1 MNQIDKKSGIEADIN
16 EDVREAFEKMRTDR
30 GECPAP
36 EQLVKFQQ
44 QALGAEEMAIVKRHI
59 EGCGSCDSIVH
70 GLTGF
75 DEATLPDAVES
86 IGWLPKARRLL
97 FHPALAY
104 LLVLALLYP
113 AYRGLF
119 HKPNIV
125 EKTIPVLKPVPVEGV
140 GTARDFN
147 LGDGSTQRTSS
158 PLSEELIQ
166 LSKNDKF
173 FILNFFIPVRADHRY
188 EMQITNEKGN
198 VIAADEAKSRD
209 QLGNFSVV
217 CTRQLFP
224 AGSYILRI
232 KELDTQ
238 GKLHDESAFRFKIIP
253 PL

>member
-1 MNQIDKKSGIEADIN
+1 MNHKDKKSGIEVDIN

-44 QALGAEEMAIVKRHI
+44 RSLTAEEIIIVKRHI
-59 EGCGSCDSIVH
+59 EDCGSCDWIVR
-70 GLTGF
+70 GLTEF
-75 DEATLPDAVES
+75 DAASLRDQEKSA
-86 IGWLPKARRLL
+86 GWAAKVQHLL

-113 AYRGLF
+113 AYRGIF

-125 EKTIPVLKPVPVEGV
+125 EKTIPVSKPLPVEGV
-140 GTARDFN
+140 GSARDFN
-147 LGDGSTQRTSS
+147 LGDGSTQRAAL
-158 PLSEELIQ
+158 PLSEEIIQ
-166 LSKNDKF
+166 LSKDDKF

-198 VIAADEAKSRD
+198 VIATDEAKSRD

-232 KELDTQ
+232 KELDLQ
-238 GKLHDESAFRFKIIP
+238 GNLHDEYVFRFKMLP